1 MNTKIISFGN
11 KAYVAGLFMVACS
24 MGLSKFGMSLGQ
36 FFILGGWLLCGTFQH
51 KWQQLKSNKTVVILL
66 TALFAIHIVGLINTS
81 DFHYAFNDIRIKLPL
96 LLMPILI
103 LSMPPLA
110 IRSRNYLFHFFTVSV
125 LISTL
130 ISVGVYLGW
139 SSIEVHDIRD
149 ISPFISHIRLALLV
163 CVAMVLLYDD
173 FKNYRRWI
181 NIILFIWFFFFLIL
195 LQSLTAIIIIA
206 TFFFIAMVI
215 TLFDKSKSI
224 FVRAIGGAG
233 IVSIA
238 LVGGY
243 FYKLIFVDSI
253 KPIQVDKSKLLKYTQ
268 NGNTYYSMTERQD
281 IENGNPV
288 WINICDKELDE
299 AWKERT
305 GLSIYEYNQ
314 SGYQYYYTAIRF
326 ISSKGWSKDRN
337 AVMSLSQKE
346 INAIKNGCSNVEQIN
361 HNGMGMRIKNLAWEY
376 RQYFYNDYVS
386 GQSFTQR
393 ITYWST
399 GLKIFNTHWLK
410 GVGTG
415 DVNIAFKEQYETDK
429 SKLEEKWQLR
439 THNQYITLG
448 IAFGVS
454 GILLLMAVLFYP
466 LISDYKAA
474 GFVFCSFILI
484 AAVSMLSEDT
494 LETQA
499 GITFFA
505 FLYCL
510 FWRERSVGQS

>member
-1 MNTKIISFGN
+1 LNNKIISFGN

-24 MGLSKFGMSLGQ
+24 MALSKFGMSLGQ
-36 FFILGGWLLCGTFQH
+36 FFILGGWLLSANFSD
-51 KWQQLKSNKTVVILL
+51 KWQQLKSNKTVVLL
-66 TALFAIHIVGLINTS
+66 LIALFVIHLIGLVQTS
-81 DFHYAFNDIRIKLPL
+81 DFQYAFNDIRIKLPL
-96 LLMPILI
+96 LLMPVLI
-103 LSMPPLA
+103 LSMPPLK
-110 IRSRNYLFHFFTVSV
+110 IITRNYLFHFITVSV

-130 ISVGVYLGW
+130 ISFGIYLGW
-139 SSIEVHDIRD
+139 SSIDVHDIRD

-173 FKNYRRWI
+173 FKNNRRWM
-181 NIILFIWFFFFLIL
+181 NLVMLLWFFFFLVL

-206 TFFFIAMVI
+206 AFVALAMLNTF
-215 TLFDKSKSI
+215 FDKSKSI
-224 FVRAIGGAG
+224 FIRMIGGAG
-233 IVSIA
+233 IISIVLA
-238 LVGGY
+238 GGY

-253 KPIQVDKSKLLKYTQ
+253 KPIQVEKLKLLKYTR
-268 NGNTYYSMTERQD
+268 NGNTYYSLPERQD
-281 IENGNPV
+281 LENGHPV

-299 AWKERT
+299 AWRERT

-314 SGYQYYYTAIRF
+314 SGYQYYYTTVRF
-326 ISSKGWSKDRN
+326 ISSKGLSKDRN

-361 HNGMGMRIKNLAWEY
+361 HNGLGMRIKNLAWEY

-393 ITYWST
+393 IAYWST
-399 GLKIFNTHWLK
+399 GIKIFNSNWLT

-415 DVNIAFKEQYETDK
+415 DVNIAFKEQYKKDK
-429 SKLEEKWQLR
+429 SKLEEKWRLR

-466 LISDYKAA
+466 LVSDYKAA
-474 GFVFCSFILI
+474 GFIFPSFILI
-484 AAVSMLSEDT
+484 AAISMLSEDT

-510 FWRERSVGQS
+510 FWRERSVG

>member
-1 MNTKIISFGN
+1 MNNKIISFGN

-24 MGLSKFGMSLGQ
+24 MALSKFGMSLGQ
-36 FFILGGWLLCGTFQH
+36 FFILGGWLLSANFSD
-51 KWQQLKSNKTVVILL
+51 KWQQLKSNKTVVLL
-66 TALFAIHIVGLINTS
+66 LIALFVIHLIGLVHTS
-81 DFHYAFNDIRIKLPL
+81 DFQYAFNDIRIKLPL

-103 LSMPPLA
+103 LSMPTLK
-110 IRSRNYLFHFFTVSV
+110 IITRNYLFHFFTVSI

-130 ISVGVYLGW
+130 ISFAIYLGW

-173 FKNYRRWI
+173 FKNNRRWL
-181 NIILFIWFFFFLIL
+181 NLVMFIWFFFFLIL

-206 TFFFIAMVI
+206 AFVFIAMMF
-215 TLFDKSKSI
+215 TLFDKRKSI
-224 FVRAIGGAG
+224 LVKSLGVAG
-233 IVSIA
+233 IVSIVF
-238 LVGGY
+238 VGGY
-243 FYKLIFVDSI
+243 FYKLIFVDAI
-253 KPIQVDKSKLLKYTQ
+253 TPIHVDESQLLKYTPS
-268 NGNTYYSMTERQD
+268 GNTYYSLPERQD
-281 IENGNPV
+281 IENGHPV

-305 GLSIYEYNQ
+305 GFSVYDNNRF
-314 SGYQYYYTAIRF
+314 GYWYYYSVIRF
-326 ISSKGWSKDRN
+326 LSSKGFKKDRES
-337 AVMSLSQKE
+337 VMSLSQKE
-346 INAIKNGCSNVEQIN
+346 IDAIKNGCSNVEQMHRKGI
-361 HNGMGMRIKNLAWEY
+361 GMRIKNLAWEY
-376 RQYFYNDYVS
+376 RQYYYNGEVS

-393 ITYWST
+393 LAYWST
-399 GLKIFNTHWLK
+399 GLKIFKNNWLT

-415 DVNIAFKEQYETDK
+415 DVNIAFKEQYEKDK
-429 SKLEEKWQLR
+429 SKLEEKWRLR

-466 LISDYKAA
+466 LISDYKAI
-474 GFVFCSFILI
+474 GFIFSSFILI
-484 AAVSMLSEDT
+484 AAISMLSEDT

-510 FWRERSVGQS
+510 FWRERSVG

>member
-1 MNTKIISFGN
+1 MPSLEKKI
-11 KAYVAGLFMVACS
+11 
-24 MGLSKFGMSLGQ
+24 
-36 FFILGGWLLCGTFQH
+36 
-51 KWQQLKSNKTVVILL
+51 
-66 TALFAIHIVGLINTS
+66 
-81 DFHYAFNDIRIKLPL
+81 RE
-96 LLMPILI
+96 
-103 LSMPPLA
+103 
-110 IRSRNYLFHFFTVSV
+110 RLFHFFTISV
-125 LISTL
+125 LVSTL
-130 ISVGVYLGW
+130 ISLFIFFGW
-139 SSIEVHDIRD
+139 SKVEVHDIRD

-163 CVAMVLLYDD
+163 CIAMVLLYDD

-181 NIILFIWFFFFLIL
+181 NLLLIGWFFAFLIL

-206 TFFFIAMVI
+206 AFAFIAMVI
-215 TLFDKSKSI
+215 TLLDKSKSI

-233 IVSIA
+233 IVSIV
-238 LVGGY
+238 LVSGY
-243 FYKLIFVDSI
+243 FYKLVFIDSI
-253 KPIQVDKSKLLKYTQ
+253 KPIQVNESRLLKYTPS
-268 NGNTYYSMTERQD
+268 GNTYYSLPKRQD
-281 IENGNPV
+281 IENGHPV

-299 AWKERT
+299 AWRERT

-346 INAIKNGCSNVEQIN
+346 INAIKNGCSNVEQIY
-361 HNGMGMRIKNLAWEY
+361 HKGMRMRIKNLGWEY

-393 ITYWST
+393 LAYWST
-399 GLKIFNTHWLK
+399 GLTIFKQNWLV

-415 DVNIAFKEQYETDK
+415 DVDIAFKQQYANDK
-429 SKLEEKWQLR
+429 SKLEEKWRLR

-454 GILLLMAVLFYP
+454 GVVLLLTVLFYP
-466 LISDYKAA
+466 VLFHYKKL
-474 GFVFCSFILI
+474 GFVFSSFLLI
-484 AAVSMLSEDT
+484 AAISMLSEDT

-499 GITFFA
+499 GITFFV

-510 FWRERSVGQS
+510 LWRERVVE

>member
-1 MNTKIISFGN
+1 MNNKIISFGN

-24 MGLSKFGMSLGQ
+24 MALSKFGMSLGQ
-36 FFILGGWLLCGTFQH
+36 FFILGGWLLSANFSD
-51 KWQQLKSNKTVVILL
+51 KWLQLKSNKTIVLL
-66 TALFAIHIVGLINTS
+66 LIALFVIHLIGLVHTS

-96 LLMPILI
+96 LIMPILI
-103 LSMPPLA
+103 LSMPTLK
-110 IRSRNYLFHFFTVSV
+110 IITRNYLFHFLTVSV

-130 ISVGVYLGW
+130 ISFAIYLGW

-173 FKNYRRWI
+173 FKNNRRWM
-181 NIILFIWFFFFLIL
+181 NLVMFIWFFFFLIL

-206 TFFFIAMVI
+206 DFVFIAMMF
-215 TLFDKSKSI
+215 TLFDKRKSI
-224 FVRAIGGAG
+224 LVRALGVAG
-233 IVSIA
+233 IVSIGFVA
-238 LVGGY
+238 GY
-243 FYKLIFVDSI
+243 FYKLIFVDAI
-253 KPIQVDKSKLLKYTQ
+253 KPIQVNESQLLKYTPS
-268 NGNTYYSMTERQD
+268 GNTYYSLPERQD
-281 IENGNPV
+281 IENGHPV

-299 AWKERT
+299 TWKERT
-305 GLSIYEYNQ
+305 GFSVYDNNRF
-314 SGYQYYYTAIRF
+314 GYWYYYSVIRF
-326 ISSKGWSKDRN
+326 LSSKGFKKDRE

-346 INAIKNGCSNVEQIN
+346 IDAIKNGCSNVEQMHRKGI
-361 HNGMGMRIKNLAWEY
+361 GMRIKNLAWEY
-376 RQYFYNDYVS
+376 RQYYYNGEVS

-393 ITYWST
+393 LAYWST
-399 GLKIFNTHWLK
+399 GLKIFKNNWLL

-415 DVNIAFKEQYETDK
+415 DVNIAFKEQYEKDK
-429 SKLEEKWQLR
+429 SKLEEKWRLR

-466 LISDYKAA
+466 LINDYKAA
-474 GFVFCSFILI
+474 GFIFSSFILI
-484 AAVSMLSEDT
+484 AAISMLSEDT

-510 FWRERSVGQS
+510 FWRERSVG